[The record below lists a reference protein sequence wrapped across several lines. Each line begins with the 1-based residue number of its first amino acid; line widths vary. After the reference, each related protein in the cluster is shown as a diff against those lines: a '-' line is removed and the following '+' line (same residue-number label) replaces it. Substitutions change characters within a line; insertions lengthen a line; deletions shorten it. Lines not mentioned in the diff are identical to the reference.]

1 MAGKMGLGKQAKT
14 GNSPCAWELV
24 PMRLSDRAK
33 IKLRN
38 HLRKQG
44 LQHLDA
50 SERVRT
56 TSPRIDNP
64 LCSIHWLYGG
74 YCCA

>member
-38 HLRKQG
+38 HLREQG
-44 LQHLDA
+44 PQQ
-50 SERVRT
+50 
-56 TSPRIDNP
+56 
-64 LCSIHWLYGG
+64 
-74 YCCA
+74 